1 MPSLNGCCLYAIT
14 DCEFYNLG
22 QCNHR
27 MMQCPRTGKPV
38 MGDGYDTDAIKAIL
52 AHNAK
57 ILQTQEQILRKLNE
71 LQK

>member
-1 MPSLNGCCLYAIT
+1 
-14 DCEFYNLG
+14 
-22 QCNHR
+22 

-38 MGDGYDTDAIKAIL
+38 MGDSYDTDAIKAIL